1 MPTRSHASAN
11 AAAAAPPPPRGKR
24 SRPRK
29 RSDEAIDAAAAVF
42 ALHGY
47 RGATTQDIADRL
59 QIRQASLYYYFPSKE
74 DALEAVCERGVEG
87 FVEDASAA
95 ARAPGTAC
103 DRLARVIGSHL
114 HAIERK
120 HDYVRVFVR
129 ERQHLPDAARR
140 RVGRLSAR
148 YEATIEG
155 IFDAGVAG
163 GELRADLHCR
173 LATLALLALCNSAA
187 AWYGR
192 DPRLDIE
199 TIASAF
205 STLLCHGVVAAPG
218 LPEPAGP
225 GRSMQRRLG
234 RATTPIAP

>member
-1 MPTRSHASAN
+1 MPTRVRASAN
-11 AAAAAPPPPRGKR
+11 TAAAAAPPGDKR
-24 SRPRK
+24 SRARK

-42 ALHGY
+42 AQHGY

-59 QIRQASLYYYFPSKE
+59 RIRQASLYYYFASKE

-95 ARAPGTAC
+95 ARAPGSAC
-103 DRLARVIGSHL
+103 ERLARVIGSHL

-120 HDYVRVFVR
+120 HDYVHVFIK
-129 ERQHLPDAARR
+129 ERQHLPNAARR

-155 IFDAGVAG
+155 IFEAGVAG
-163 GELRADLHCR
+163 GELRADLDCR

-192 DPRLDIE
+192 DPRLDAA

-205 STLLCHGVVAAPG
+205 SALLCHGVAAAPG
-218 LPEPAGP
+218 FP
-225 GRSMQRRLG
+225 GRGEQARLTQRKPRRLMSS
-234 RATTPIAP
+234 IAS